1 MHLHFLGAAGEV
13 TGSCHLLEVNGRRL
27 LLDCGL
33 IQGTR
38 AEETRNRSPFPFP
51 PGEIDAVVLSHAH
64 IDHSGRIPLL
74 VKGGFRGRVYTH
86 PATRDLCR
94 IMLRDA
100 GYLNEREAEWANRKR
115 ERKGLTPVEPLY
127 DTRQAQDALRRF
139 HPLAYDEER
148 EVLPGVR
155 VRLRDAGHILGSA
168 IVEVWLE
175 EGGRRRKVVFS
186 GDLGERRMPVVRDAT
201 RIADAD
207 LVLLESTYGDRQHR
221 SPAQTLAEIGEVLR
235 AAWATGGN
243 VLIPAFAV
251 GRTQDVLYLF
261 ARHYDTWG
269 LDGWTVFLD
278 SPLAIEATEVYARH
292 VELFD
297 EDAARIWRERG
308 PGAALP
314 NLHLSRTPKQ
324 SMALNRIRS
333 GAIIIAGSGMCDGGR
348 IRHHLKHNV
357 WREDCHVLF
366 VGFQARGTTGRA
378 LVDGAR
384 HIRLWGETVRVAA
397 RIHTVGGL
405 SAHAGQ
411 DGLVAW
417 YAGFRER
424 PPVALVHGE
433 PQAQAALAGRLRA
446 ELQAPVRVPALGE
459 RLDLARLWGADAPGG
474 LAAEGRAR

>member
-38 AEETRNRSPFPFP
+38 AEEARNRLPLPFA
-51 PGEIDAVVLSHAH
+51 PGEVDAVVLSHAH

-74 VKGGFRGRVYTH
+74 VIRGFRGPVYTH

-100 GYLNEREAEWANRKR
+100 GYLNEREAEWENRKR
-115 ERKGLTPVEPLY
+115 ERKGLAPVEPLY
-127 DTRQAQDALRRF
+127 DTREAQQALRRF
-139 HPLAYDEER
+139 RPLAYDEER

-168 IVEVWLE
+168 IVELWIE

-186 GDLGERRMPVVRDAT
+186 GDLGQRRMPVVRDAT

-221 SPAQTLAEIGEVLR
+221 SPGETLAEIGEVLR
-235 AAWATGGN
+235 AARAAGGN

-261 ARHYDTWG
+261 ARHYDAWG
-269 LDGWTVFLD
+269 LDGWSVFLD

-324 SMALNRIRS
+324 SMGLNRIRS

-384 HIRLWGETVRVAA
+384 RIRLWGETVRVAA

-433 PQAQAALAGRLRA
+433 PQAQEALAERLRA
-446 ELQAPVRVPALGE
+446 ELRAPVRVPTLGE
-459 RLDLARLWGADAPGG
+459 RLDLTRLRDLDALPGV
-474 LAAEGRAR
+474 AAAGRPR